1 MTIGTISPR
10 DAKARIEQGAR
21 LIDIRDADEYLRE
34 HIPQAHLAPLST
46 LEQGA
51 FLPGCEVNA
60 SFSIVSP
67 ENERK
72 TMRLPCRL
80 LPHRLKLCC
89 WKGALTAGKRRVSP
103 RQKINHSRFR

>member
-34 HIPQAHLAPLST
+34 HIPQAHLAPLSA

-51 FLPGCEVNA
+51 FQPGCEV
-60 SFSIVSP
+60 SKLSSIVSP
-67 ENERK
+67 ENGRK
-72 TMRLPCRL
+72 TMRRHCRL
-80 LPHRLKLCC
+80 LPHRQKPFC

-103 RQKINHSRFR
+103 RRKINHSRFR